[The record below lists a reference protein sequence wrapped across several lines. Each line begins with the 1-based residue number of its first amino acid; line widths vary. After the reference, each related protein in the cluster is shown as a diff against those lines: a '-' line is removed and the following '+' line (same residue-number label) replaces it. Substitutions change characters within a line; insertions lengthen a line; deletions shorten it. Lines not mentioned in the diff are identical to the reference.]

1 MTKVQKLLH
10 PATAD
15 MPVDVDFLATR
26 VPLMSILPQF
36 SGKFD
41 HCYRLLGARTLPHS
55 SSDISGM
62 NGGQEDYD
70 PAGTKDRRF
79 IDRRR

>member
-1 MTKVQKLLH
+1 MTKVQELLH

-41 HCYRLLGARTLPHS
+41 H
-55 SSDISGM
+55 
-62 NGGQEDYD
+62 
-70 PAGTKDRRF
+70 
-79 IDRRR
+79 